1 MLSKK
6 EDDEKIT
13 LCLCFSGLLQTML
26 ALLLI
31 GLCATVYV
39 HYIVNIN
46 LYVLCMSNR
55 RALPLYGFYRIMSVI
70 LS

>member
-1 MLSKK
+1 MLRKK

-13 LCLCFSGLLQTML
+13 LCSRFSGLLPTMV

-39 HYIVNIN
+39 HYKVNFN
-46 LYVLCMSNR
+46 LYVL
-55 RALPLYGFYRIMSVI
+55 
-70 LS
+70 